1 MKIRD
6 AAKSVLSQLSKV
18 ISHLDGNDYSRPIPR
33 LGNSTIGQHVRHTIE
48 FFICMKEGI
57 SKGII
62 NYDSR
67 SRDLTIEK
75 SPDAALAAI
84 SAVLEFLNTSDHS
97 ADLNLEIDY
106 GMDGHAI
113 QTLRTNFDR
122 ELAYN
127 IEHAIHHMA
136 ILKIGIKE
144 ISPDTN
150 IPEGFGIAVST
161 LRYRKEQVQLT

>member
-1 MKIRD
+1 MKIHD

-18 ISHLDGNDYSRPIPR
+18 ISQLNADDYSHPIVR

-48 FFICMKEGI
+48 FFICMKDGMNT
-57 SKGII
+57 GII

-67 SRDLTIEK
+67 SRDLILEE
-75 SPDAALAAI
+75 SPDAALSAI
-84 SAVLEFLNTSDHS
+84 RSILDYLKSSDNNTI
-97 ADLNLEIDY
+97 LNLEVDY
-106 GMDGHAI
+106 GMDGHSV

-144 ISPDTN
+144 ISPDTK
-150 IPEGFGIAVST
+150 IPDNFGIAVST
-161 LRYRKEQVQLT
+161 LRHRKEQIQLN